1 MKNKIRE
8 AIAWILI
15 ASLILVLPACGGD
28 QRPPEEVQEEH
39 ENVLI
44 YAALNPMSQEVKS
57 SIKKFNNTHED
68 LQIEVHDYSDEG
80 GIERLRTEL
89 VLGKVPDIME
99 MHCYGKE
106 SGVSA
111 ATDPYNALVKPGSY
125 SGPDGEYWMPY
136 RQMVQKGYLEDLWP
150 YIENDPRLGKDGL
163 QPAIAK
169 TIEIDGGLYMLFEKV
184 VIFTLSAKRS
194 VVGDRY
200 SWTMDE
206 LMGAFAN
213 MPDESTILRH
223 NSTRWEIYNNLLQ
236 FSLDKYVDRKTGEC
250 HFDEQGFVDLV
261 HFLEK
266 FPEEA
271 ALEDLATTEETVL
284 NNIRHGRQLLE
295 GSMICWPM
303 EIVTT
308 DALWGEYA
316 AFPGF
321 PTADG
326 SSGSY
331 FYPCNTVLAMSATC
345 RNKDA
350 AWEYIRELVRPRRTK
365 GRPLDVDMRIPLN
378 QHDYEMLL
386 YGDVKQ
392 VEDHLKTSTPEQTME
407 SFGRLTPLF
416 KTMPGLPHWHLLTEA
431 DAERHRELV
440 NHTTRLYWPDDE
452 LANIVWETLAPYFAG
467 DQSLDDAI
475 RMTDNRV
482 SLYLKEQM

>member
-1 MKNKIRE
+1 MKNKIKE

-28 QRPPEEVQEEH
+28 QRPPDEVQEEN
-39 ENVLI
+39 ESVLI
-44 YAALNPMSQEVKS
+44 YAALNPLSQKVKS
-57 SIKKFNNTHED
+57 SIKKFNNEHTD
-68 LQIEVHDYSDEG
+68 IQIEVHDYSDEG
-80 GIERLRTEL
+80 GIERLHTEL

-99 MHCYGKE
+99 MHYYGK
-106 SGVSA
+106 SGVSL
-111 ATDPYNALVKPGSY
+111 ATDPYNTDARSWSY
-125 SGPDGEYWMPY
+125 TPPASEYWMPY
-136 RQMVQKGYLEDLWP
+136 RQMAQKGYLEDLWP
-150 YIENDPRLGKDGL
+150 YIENDPKLGLDGL
-163 QPAIAK
+163 QQ
-169 TIEIDGGLYMLFEKV
+169 TITKSAEVDGGLYILFEKV
-184 VIFTLSAKRS
+184 VIYTLSGKKS

-200 SWTMDE
+200 SWTLEE
-206 LMGAFAN
+206 LMEVFN
-213 MPDESTILRH
+213 SMPEDSTILRY
-223 NSTRWEIYNNLLQ
+223 NTTRWEVFNHLLQ
-236 FSLDKYVDRKTGEC
+236 FTLDRYVNRKTGEC
-250 HFDEQGFVDLV
+250 YFDGQEFLNLV

-271 ALEDLATTEETVL
+271 ESEDLALTEETIIT
-284 NNIRHGRQLLE
+284 NIKYGRQLLE
-295 GSMICWPM
+295 SSMICWPM

-308 DALWGEYA
+308 DALWGDYA

-331 FYPCNTVLAMSATC
+331 FYPQNTVLAMSSTC

-350 AWEYIRELVRPRRTK
+350 AWEYIRELVMPRRTK
-365 GRPLDVDMRIPLN
+365 GNPTDKDMRIPVN

-386 YGDVKQ
+386 YGDVRQ
-392 VEDHLKTSTPEQTME
+392 VEQKLKNFTPEETMQ
-407 SFGRLTPLF
+407 LF
-416 KTMPGLPHWHLLTEA
+416 SMAKLFHTIPIVQHWHLLTEA

>member
-1 MKNKIRE
+1 MISLLLVVM
-8 AIAWILI
+8 IAL
-15 ASLILVLPACGGD
+15 ALPACGGD
-28 QRPPEEVQEEH
+28 RRPPEE

-44 YAALNPMSQEVKS
+44 YAALNPLSQVVKS
-57 SIKKFNNTHED
+57 SIKKFNNEHED

-99 MHCYGKE
+99 MHYYGS

-111 ATDPYNALVKPGSY
+111 ATDAYNMDVVPGCY
-125 SGPDGEYWMPY
+125 EGPDDEYWMPY
-136 RQMVQKGYLEDLWP
+136 RQMVQKGYLENLWP
-150 YIENDPRLGKDGL
+150 YIENDPKLGQNGL
-163 QPAIAK
+163 QQAITTSA
-169 TIEIDGGLYMLFEKV
+169 EIDGGLYILFEKV
-184 VIFTLSAKRS
+184 VIFTLSGNKN

-200 SWTMDE
+200 SWTLEE
-206 LMGAFAN
+206 LMEVFNN
-213 MPDESTILRH
+213 MPADSTILRY
-223 NSTRWEIYNNLLQ
+223 NMTRWNIFNNLLQ
-236 FSLDKYVDRKTGEC
+236 FSLDRYVNRTTGEC
-250 HFDEQGFVDLV
+250 YFDGEEFLDLV

-266 FPEEA
+266 FPEKTEY
-271 ALEDLATTEETVL
+271 EDLATTEETIL
-284 NNIRHGRQLLE
+284 TNIRYGRQLLE

-303 EIVTT
+303 EIVDA
-308 DALWGEYA
+308 DALWGDYA

-331 FYPCNTVLAMSATC
+331 FYPMETVLAMSATC
-345 RNKDA
+345 RDKDA
-350 AWEYIRELVRPRRTK
+350 AWEYIRELVMPRRTK
-365 GRPLDVDMRIPLN
+365 GNPLDIDMYIPVN

-386 YGDVKQ
+386 YGDVRQ
-392 VEDHLKTSTPEQTME
+392 VEKLLKHTTPEQLME
-407 SFGRLTPLF
+407 ELSCLT
-416 KTMPGLPHWHLLTEA
+416 KTFHTIPSIRQWHLLTEA